1 MRTPWSH
8 AERAGTRR
16 PLTWRT
22 WIGLVLVPAL
32 LGGLLV
38 WATWRPSTRLESISA
53 AVVNDDKPVTVE
65 GRLAPL
71 GRLLSG
77 RLVHGDAPN
86 VTWVLTDSTDAD
98 AGLREA
104 RYAAVVRIPPAFSA
118 AATSTGGDP
127 GKAVPAKL
135 EVRTSDDTG
144 LVDRTVSQAVATAA
158 AQAFGSD
165 LTRSYLDRVYIGF
178 TTLNQKLG
186 EASDGARKLGDAT
199 GQLADGAG
207 RLSQGTGDLASG
219 LTRLAGGATQL
230 ATGSRALATGAQAL
244 AAGTAG
250 LDRIGELAKGSAAV
264 AAGVRKAADG
274 LAAQSRSLPALA
286 TGAKQVAGALTRV
299 DQEAAKAA
307 PALEALRPAAE
318 ALTRAAPAIE
328 KVRKSAS
335 AMEGLP
341 TALTALVADCRANST
356 DDAYCDRLAAR
367 LSAVAGS
374 ITPPAASDLAGLD
387 RLAGATGELGSGL
400 TRLSTGLPTLLSGLS
415 RLADGAQAVSAG
427 VDAMAAGSRTA
438 ASQFRQLADGAA
450 KVDQGIGSLAAGVP
464 ALRSGVTRLSDG
476 ATKLSTGA
484 AGLSNGLSQAA
495 GGAGA
500 LAGGAVR
507 LADGSERVD
516 DGVGSLAD
524 GLTTAAD
531 SVPSYT
537 KAERTTLAKVVATPV
552 VAPLPDPDAGA
563 PAGAGFFATLA
574 LWAGALAT
582 FLVLSAVPARLA
594 RSRHSTARL
603 VGQVIATVAG
613 LAVIQ
618 AAVFA
623 AVTSRIAGLDW
634 GGALRLVA
642 AMIVVDVAFL
652 LVNAALVALLGNIGR
667 LVSAV
672 ILVVTLIAGTWA
684 GAPAAL
690 TGVLRVLPTEGAL
703 RLLQAVLA
711 DGRQAAAG
719 LTALTVWS
727 LVAVGVLLL
736 ATERRRTIRLRSS

>member
-1 MRTPWSH
+1 MRTPWTH
-8 AERAGTRR
+8 AERAGSRR

-22 WIGLVLVPAL
+22 WVGLVLVPAL

-38 WATWRPSTRLESISA
+38 WATWRPATRMEAISA

-86 VTWVLTDSTDAD
+86 VTWVLTDAHEAD

-104 RYAAVVRIPPAFSA
+104 RYSAVVRIPPSFSA

-127 GKAVPAKL
+127 GKAAPAKL

-144 LVDRTVSQAVATAA
+144 LVDRTVSQVVATAA

-165 LTRSYLDRVYIGF
+165 LTRNYLDRVYIGF
-178 TTLNQKLG
+178 TTLNQRLG

-199 GQLADGAG
+199 GRLADGAG
-207 RLSQGTGDLASG
+207 QLSQGTGDLASG

-230 ATGSRALATGAQAL
+230 ATGSGSLAAGADAL

-250 LDRIGELAKGSAAV
+250 LDRVGELAKGSGAV

-274 LAAQSRSLPALA
+274 LSAQSRSLPALA
-286 TGAKQVAGALTRV
+286 SGAEQVAGGLTRL
-299 DQEAAKAA
+299 DREAAKAA

-328 KVRKSAS
+328 RIRDSAK
-335 AMEGLP
+335 AVDGLSG
-341 TALTALVADCRANST
+341 AIAALVADCRANST

-367 LSAVAGS
+367 LTAVADR
-374 ITPPAASDLAGLD
+374 IVPPSPSDLAGLD
-387 RLAGATGELGSGL
+387 RLAASTGELGEGL
-400 TRLSTGLPTLLSGLS
+400 TRMTTGLPTLLGGIS

-450 KVDQGIGSLAAGVP
+450 QVDQGVDALAAGVP
-464 ALRSGVTRLSDG
+464 ALRAGVTRLSDG
-476 ATKLSTGA
+476 ADKLSSGA
-484 AGLSNGLSQAA
+484 VSLSNGLSQAA
-495 GGAGA
+495 GGAGS
-500 LAGGAVR
+500 LAGGAAR

-537 KAERTTLAKVVATPV
+537 KAERATLASTVATPV
-552 VAPLPDPDAGA
+552 IAPLPDPDAGA

-582 FLVLSAVPARLA
+582 FLVLSAVPPRLA
-594 RSRHSTARL
+594 RSRRSTGSLVGRL
-603 VGQVIATVAG
+603 VVTVAG

-618 AAVFA
+618 AVLFA
-623 AVTSRIAGLDW
+623 AVTSRVVGLGWAD
-634 GGALRLVA
+634 GLRLVG
-642 AMIVVDVAFL
+642 AMILIDAAFL
-652 LVNAALVALLGNIGR
+652 LVNAALVALLGNAGR
-667 LVSAV
+667 LVSA
-672 ILVVTLIAGTWA
+672 LVLAVTLIAGTWA

-690 TGVLRVLPTEGAL
+690 TGLLRLLPTEGAL

-711 DGRQAAAG
+711 DGRQATAGVAG
-719 LTALTVWS
+719 LAVWS
-727 LVAVGVLLL
+727 LVAAGVLLL
-736 ATERRRTIRLRSS
+736 ATERRRTIRLRPT